1 MRLGVVV
8 AVVLII
14 GLLAGFGGG
23 YLLTPTV
30 TTTKTL
36 TSTTTSPIT
45 ITTTSPTTIYKKE
58 TVTSKITETVTET
71 KTETSLIT
79 TTAYSTV
86 MTTITL
92 VKKVQVVTINST
104 FINLSLQYPVT
115 AIWKPEGLNL
125 TIKIRFR
132 SYLLPPKKPGAFAT
146 DCDISIL
153 NTGDKPIRELLFMVF
168 PYKGGKHYSE
178 YDYNITVKD
187 LEPGESESFFYTFG
201 VWGLEP
207 NSFKF
212 AVLVLEVGEGVQ
224 QTVESHA

>member
-1 MRLGVVV
+1 MTRLGVVV

-115 AIWKPEGLNL
+115 VIWKPEGLNL

-132 SYLLPPKKPGAFAT
+132 SYLLPPQEAW
-146 DCDISIL
+146 IL
-153 NTGDKPIRELLFMVF
+153 RNRLRHQHTQYRRQAYTRAPLHGIPIQGRQALFGRRLQG
-168 PYKGGKHYSE
+168 YR
-178 YDYNITVKD
+178 
-187 LEPGESESFFYTFG
+187 
-201 VWGLEP
+201 
-207 NSFKF
+207 
-212 AVLVLEVGEGVQ
+212 
-224 QTVESHA
+224 